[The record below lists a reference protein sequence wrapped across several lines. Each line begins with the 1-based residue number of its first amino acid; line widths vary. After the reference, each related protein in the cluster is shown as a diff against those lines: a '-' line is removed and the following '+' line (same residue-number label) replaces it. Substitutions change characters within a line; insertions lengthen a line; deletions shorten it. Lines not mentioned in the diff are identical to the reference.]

1 MLSAAPDTNLGSYA
15 AACQKLH
22 TPGRRVQTLV
32 ALLLT
37 GLLASLLTPGLAHA
51 ESSGENIGNAIALG
65 SGAASGELPSATTD
79 RWYVFQA
86 EGTVTA
92 KVINTSPGANP
103 CNFGMNLDWDGVE
116 SIRRDF
122 AQAGE
127 SRTLQVITPGRYF
140 IELSDYGGCP
150 VGAQQ
155 PVSYQLTL
163 SGALGSGATAAPTML
178 AGAAGPADA
187 PVLQGAI
194 NYSGTLANP
203 TLSGESEWFEFYDNG
218 KEPDVSIRAE
228 NTSNAEIPIAVNVC
242 GLLVRVIRAEPSGE
256 VVSSQSIPTNFAWTT
271 TVSTPGLYYVRLS
284 GYSSTCPVGANPVAD
299 QLRIEPADGVST
311 PPSGSGGTGSGE
323 TSPGSGT
330 PLLKGSVEVD
340 EPAPAPDPGADQD
353 GEDEEGPEGPAGAA
367 ALAIPLIE
375 RFEGFRAHPY
385 NDQGGHCTIGYG
397 TKLSNGPCTS
407 AIRRMYAG
415 GISKAAATQLLRQRL
430 GVAERAVS
438 GAIPGP
444 LAPNVRAALESF
456 AYNVGPSAFST
467 STLVK
472 LFNAG
477 QRAAAA
483 DELLRWVHTGGKVS
497 QGLLNRRN
505 AERNLMLYGNP
516 DGPPHPGAR
525 PGGPTDPSGSR
536 HTLA

>member
-140 IELSDYGGCP
+140 IELSDYGGCL

-178 AGAAGPADA
+178 AGAARPADA

-228 NTSNAEIPIAVNVC
+228 NTSNAEGNPDC
-242 GLLVRVIRAEPSGE
+242 RERLRAARPRHPAPNRAANHCPRRAPSP
-256 VVSSQSIPTNFAWTT
+256 PT
-271 TVSTPGLYYVRLS
+271 SPGPPPSAPVYYYVRLS

-323 TSPGSGT
+323 TSR
-330 PLLKGSVEVD
+330 D
-340 EPAPAPDPGADQD
+340 PAP
-353 GEDEEGPEGPAGAA
+353 
-367 ALAIPLIE
+367 
-375 RFEGFRAHPY
+375 R
-385 NDQGGHCTIGYG
+385 C
-397 TKLSNGPCTS
+397 
-407 AIRRMYAG
+407 
-415 GISKAAATQLLRQRL
+415 
-430 GVAERAVS
+430 
-438 GAIPGP
+438 
-444 LAPNVRAALESF
+444 
-456 AYNVGPSAFST
+456 
-467 STLVK
+467 
-472 LFNAG
+472 
-477 QRAAAA
+477 
-483 DELLRWVHTGGKVS
+483 
-497 QGLLNRRN
+497 
-505 AERNLMLYGNP
+505 
-516 DGPPHPGAR
+516 
-525 PGGPTDPSGSR
+525 
-536 HTLA
+536 